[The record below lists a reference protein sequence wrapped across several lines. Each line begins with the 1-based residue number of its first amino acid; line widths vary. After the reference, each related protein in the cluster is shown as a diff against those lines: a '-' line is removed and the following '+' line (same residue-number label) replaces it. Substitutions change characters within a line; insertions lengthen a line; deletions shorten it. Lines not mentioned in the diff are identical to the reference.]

1 MLQQIAKTL
10 QRRCGEIS
18 NQNQKKKTMNFQY
31 KFSLVAVL
39 AIVVMS
45 LSACF
50 DDPDWLDENVTTEN
64 KHFPVIAGFQLLT
77 EADGSYVD
85 TIITYDTTIV
95 EDLVVVH
102 DTIVMN
108 DTITIVDSIVVVE
121 RMEIDTVSDIFDV
134 NYYIAGKS
142 LEFDVDYWSTDPIAA
157 IKLHETEGDEHTE
170 EVFSAS
176 HTDNFQ
182 EDSQTDEMLIAHTA
196 PFILADTIQVRYDAE
211 IVNENGLT
219 RNTVDGGTANRPSI
233 TITVIKQ

>member
-1 MLQQIAKTL
+1 ML
-10 QRRCGEIS
+10 RRCGEIN

-50 DDPDWLDENVTTEN
+50 DDPDWLDENVTTED
-64 KHFPVIAGFQLLT
+64 KHFPVIAGFELLT
-77 EADGSYVD
+77 EPDGVHIDSVASYDTSIVEQVMIISDTIMMND
-85 TIITYDTTIV
+85 TIIIVDSTTIV
-95 EDLVVVH
+95 E
-102 DTIVMN
+102 
-108 DTITIVDSIVVVE
+108 
-121 RMEIDTVSDIFDV
+121 RMQIDTTYEETHTE
-134 NYYIAGKS
+134 YYIAGTA

-157 IKLHETEGDEHTE
+157 IKLHETEGGEDTE